1 MKNRPA
7 VYSKNFPLGFER
19 TKENC
24 FVTLKSYRS
33 MERKY
38 FKLFKRYQRES
49 QRANEKRQALE
60 LEIKRLEN
68 LVQGR
73 DADGVLIPGKPLRQ
87 G

>member
-1 MKNRPA
+1 MKNRPT

-24 FVTLKSYRS
+24 FVTLKSYRD
-33 MERKY
+33 MEKKY
-38 FKLFKRYQRES
+38 TKLFRRYQRES
-49 QRANEKRQALE
+49 QRLK
-60 LEIKRLEN
+60 N